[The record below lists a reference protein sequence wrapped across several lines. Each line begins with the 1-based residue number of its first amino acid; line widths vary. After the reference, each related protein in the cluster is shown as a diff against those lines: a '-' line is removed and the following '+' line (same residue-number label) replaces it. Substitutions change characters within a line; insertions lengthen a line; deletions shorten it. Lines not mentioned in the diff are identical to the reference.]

1 MEDVNIILNYNTPI
15 QTIDDWN
22 DINLIEPSIHGES
35 CINFEEYSE
44 CIFYPSDIDI
54 FVSYKQTEKEN
65 LLKELHFKH
74 ETDME
79 DDEEKYKTSSSD
91 SDYDYNHED
100 EKLKLRRRKR
110 KSHKLKNNKNIK
122 SHKQR
127 KSQKRSGKTN
137 CKWKFVFKFFGLISC
152 REVAKN
158 YHMGIL
164 KARGSWLQQPCPMD

>member
-35 CINFEEYSE
+35 CFNFEEYSE

-65 LLKELHFKH
+65 LLKELHLKH

-79 DDEEKYKTSSSD
+79 DDEDKYEDKYEISSSSD
-91 SDYDYNHED
+91 SDDDYIHED
-100 EKLKLRRRKR
+100 EKLKLQKRRRK
-110 KSHKLKNNKNIK
+110 SHQLKNKNNIK

-137 CKWKFVFKFFGLISC
+137 CI
-152 REVAKN
+152 
-158 YHMGIL
+158 
-164 KARGSWLQQPCPMD
+164 

>member
-65 LLKELHFKH
+65 LLQELNFKH

-79 DDEEKYKTSSSD
+79 DDEEKYEDNGVIWKKLNITSQRLLEIFESNSSF
-91 SDYDYNHED
+91 
-100 EKLKLRRRKR
+100 
-110 KSHKLKNNKNIK
+110 I
-122 SHKQR
+122 QR
-127 KSQKRSGKTN
+127 H
-137 CKWKFVFKFFGLISC
+137 W
-152 REVAKN
+152 
-158 YHMGIL
+158 Y
-164 KARGSWLQQPCPMD
+164 PMR

>member
-15 QTIDDWN
+15 QTLDDWN
-22 DINLIEPSIHGES
+22 DINLIEPSIDGES

-54 FVSYKQTEKEN
+54 FVSYKNTEKEN

-91 SDYDYNHED
+91 SDDDYNHED

-110 KSHKLKNNKNIK
+110 KSHQLKNKKNIK

-137 CKWKFVFKFFGLISC
+137 CKWKFIFKLFGFISC
-152 REVAKN
+152 T
-158 YHMGIL
+158 L
-164 KARGSWLQQPCPMD
+164 